1 MEEKSESTDVQEEE
15 EEEEE
20 RDELLHSNG
29 TLSHHLQLINHI
41 TDTSENLRMDFYAS
55 RYD

>member
-1 MEEKSESTDVQEEE
+1 MEGKSLWTDVQEEEE

-20 RDELLHSNG
+20 RDELLHSNR
-29 TLSHHLQLINHI
+29 TLSHLQLINHI